1 MIETK
6 RRITITVDEQ
16 VWRVIIY
23 AKSQLELNLQRSVS
37 ISETI
42 NKLIKF
48 LCDYKGLD
56 IDEFIRFIEE
66 REE

>member
-1 MIETK
+1 MG
-6 RRITITVDEQ
+6 RRITITVDED

-23 AKSQLELNLQRSVS
+23 AKSQLEINLERSVS

-48 LCDYKGLD
+48 LCDYKGLNV
-56 IDEFIRFIEE
+56 DEFIRFIESRDE
-66 REE
+66 

>member
-1 MIETK
+1 MG
-6 RRITITVDEQ
+6 RRITITVDED

-23 AKSQLELNLQRSVS
+23 AKSQLEVNLERSVS

-42 NKLIKF
+42 NKLIMY
-48 LCDYKGLD
+48 LHDYKGLD

-66 REE
+66 KERPT